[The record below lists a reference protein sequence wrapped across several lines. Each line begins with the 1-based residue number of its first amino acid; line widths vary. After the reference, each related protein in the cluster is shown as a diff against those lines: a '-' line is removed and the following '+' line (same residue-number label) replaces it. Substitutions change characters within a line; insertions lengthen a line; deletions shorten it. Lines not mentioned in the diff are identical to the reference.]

1 MRKWNRSTTS
11 TLAFWASNFWYL
23 AHHFH
28 GTLSISSAISWD
40 GAEVIEEPLGLLLL
54 AHAGGVN
61 ADALVQRLLHAEKLL
76 EFVLGRSLMRDYSR
90 PANFDRKTCEVRP
103 KPQMRPVR
111 DQSRFRS
118 EGDKWNPVACYLSH
132 GTGRHHWHRL
142 RRVDRGDLHRARQS
156 RAAGAHR
163 HQPGGLLTTTSIVE
177 NFPGFPEGVDGFEL
191 MQNLQKQ
198 AERFGARVQFGNLDS
213 VDFSGHPLKLVVDGE
228 PLESRTT
235 VIVAT
240 GSSPRSMG
248 LPSEEALEKLGV
260 TYCATCDG
268 ALPQF
273 RNQPLVVVGGGDSA
287 LEEATYLT
295 RFASQVYLVHRRDS
309 FRASVIMQ
317 ERALKN
323 PRSSQVWNSVVTE
336 VLDVAQK
343 KVTGVK
349 LKNIVTGETSTLPCA
364 GVFVAIGH
372 VPNVDGLRRPA
383 RADAGGYIK
392 LHGGTRTNVPG
403 VFAAGDVADSVY
415 RQAITAAGT
424 GCAAAIEAERF
435 LEMMESP

>member
-1 MRKWNRSTTS
+1 M
-11 TLAFWASNFWYL
+11 
-23 AHHFH
+23 
-28 GTLSISSAISWD
+28 
-40 GAEVIEEPLGLLLL
+40 EQVVII
-54 AHAGGVN
+54 
-61 ADALVQRLLHAEKLL
+61 
-76 EFVLGRSLMRDYSR
+76 
-90 PANFDRKTCEVRP
+90 
-103 KPQMRPVR
+103 
-111 DQSRFRS
+111 
-118 EGDKWNPVACYLSH
+118 
-132 GTGRHHWHRL
+132 GTGCAGL
-142 RRVDRGDLHRARQS
+142 TAAIYTGRANL
-156 RAAGAHR
+156 APLVLTGAM
-163 HQPGGLLTTTSIVE
+163 PGGLLTTTSIVE
-177 NFPGFPEGVDGFEL
+177 NFPGFPEGVDGFAL
-191 MQNLQKQ
+191 MQSLQKQ

-213 VDFSGHPLKLVVDGE
+213 VDFSGHPLKLVVDGD
-228 PLESRTT
+228 TIVTKT

-240 GSSPRSMG
+240 GSRPRSLG
-248 LPSEEALEKLGV
+248 LPSEVALEKHGV

-323 PRSSQVWNSVVTE
+323 PKIKPVWNTVITE

-343 KVTGVK
+343 KVSGVK
-349 LKNIVTGETSTLPCA
+349 MKNIVTGETSTLPCA

-372 VPNVDGLRRPA
+372 VPNTAVFGGALDT
-383 RADAGGYIK
+383 DEGGYLK
-392 LHGGTRTNVPG
+392 LGEGTRTNIPG

-424 GCAAAIEAERF
+424 GCAAAIEAERY
-435 LEMMESP
+435 LGEETENY